1 MFYYTSV
8 TLGVSSFLLIK
19 ISLSTAI
26 YCVAASTLGVVSL
39 FASSPLTV
47 VFSNTFIIALG
58 VDFMLLFAILLSI
71 ATYCAASALGVISL
85 LLTSTPTVIFY

>member
-26 YCVAASTLGVVSL
+26 YCVASTLGVVSL